1 MQEGISRCSF
11 LTAAGFAGLVAGA
24 AGAAGVL
31 GAGANA
37 GKPAQA
43 FAAPQ
48 AGATGTSAGAGSA
61 AGAGTGTYADQY
73 LSIYGSDTAFIPVR
87 KAEWTQMEGPIAFES
102 RTIGAD
108 ELTRQEECDFLVLGV
123 GLAGMAACLK
133 GAAEGAKVIGVEKMP
148 QGRHTWESFGGYNT
162 AMQRE
167 IDNVPDPAEYAEA
180 ILRASQWR
188 ARPDVVWA
196 FINNSGEAVDFM
208 NEQMKAAGKGVELYS
223 TVQNQAPYGMET
235 IQAEHKIKIP
245 EGLEWK
251 SWYTGSLAWDSLV
264 ATASTYDNLDIRYNT
279 AAVQLTQD
287 ASGRVDGAIVRDA
300 EGYYAVK
307 APKGVLIACG
317 GYEAN
322 PAMVQALVKPEEY
335 QSACY
340 YAPSLGPTG
349 DGQMMGMAV
358 GGIMDSTPH
367 TVMSFRSGL
376 PGHVM
381 DKYKVGSLLTSSIW
395 VNCHGDRFANEGL
408 PHNFA
413 ANAINAQGAN
423 GKDVW
428 FVFDT
433 ALVNKTLEKAPTL
446 PDDIETLKKEGI
458 LVEGDTLADLAKAM
472 GVPAERLQKTVDTWN
487 SYFDAEEPVDLM
499 FRRDISKAAPMTEG
513 PWYACKQ
520 VSKILCTMN
529 GLIINENAQ
538 VLDENEEVI
547 PGLYAAGNS
556 TGGLFVNMYP
566 RHLPSTSTGRCATM
580 GFVAARHAI
589 KGE

>member
-1 MQEGISRCSF
+1 MQEGISRRSF

-24 AGAAGVL
+24 AGVVGAASGL
-31 GAGANA
+31 GTAA
-37 GKPAQA
+37 PTQA
-43 FAAPQ
+43 FAATGNT
-48 AGATGTSAGAGSA
+48 AGVDTAN
-61 AGAGTGTYADQY
+61 QPMN
-73 LSIYGSDTAFIPVR
+73 IYGADTAYIPVK
-87 KAEWTQMEGPIAFES
+87 KAEWTQMVGPVAYES
-102 RTIGAD
+102 RTIAAD

-123 GLAGMAACLK
+123 GLSGMAACLK
-133 GAAEGAKVIGVEKMP
+133 AAAEGVKVIGVEKMP
-148 QGRHTWESFGGYNT
+148 QGRHTWESFGGFNT
-162 AMQRE
+162 KMQQE

-245 EGLEWK
+245 EGVEWN

-264 ATASTYDNLDIRYNT
+264 TTADTFDNLDIRYNT

-287 ASGRVDGAIVRDA
+287 ASGRVDGAIVRDKD
-300 EGYYAVK
+300 GYYAVK

-335 QSACY
+335 WNACY

-376 PGHVM
+376 PGRVM

-428 FVFDT
+428 FIFDT
-433 ALVNKTLEKAPTL
+433 AMVNKTLEKAPTL
-446 PDDIETLKKEGI
+446 PDDIATLKGEGI
-458 LVEGDTLADLAKAM
+458 LVEGETLADLAKAM

-487 SYFDAEEPVDLM
+487 SYFDAEEPADLM

-538 VLDENEEVI
+538 VLDENEEAI

-556 TGGLFVNMYP
+556 TGGMFVNMYP

-580 GFVAARHAI
+580 GYVAARHAI

>member
-1 MQEGISRCSF
+1 MQEGISRRSF
-11 LTAAGFAGLVAGA
+11 LTAAGFAGLVAGT
-24 AGAAGVL
+24 AGALGV
-31 GAGANA
+31 AATTNA
-37 GKPAQA
+37 PKQA
-43 FAAPQ
+43 
-48 AGATGTSAGAGSA
+48 
-61 AGAGTGTYADQY
+61 YADGEVDTSNKY
-73 LSIYGSDTAFIPVR
+73 MNMYGEETSYIPVR
-87 KAEWTQMEGPIAFES
+87 TAKWTQMEGPIAYES
-102 RTIGAD
+102 RTIAD
-108 ELTRQEECDFLVLGV
+108 DEIIREETCDFLVLGV

-133 GAAEGAKVIGVEKMP
+133 AADEGVKVIGVEKMP

-162 AMQRE
+162 TMQQE

-180 ILRASQWR
+180 IFRASQWR
-188 ARPDVVWA
+188 ARADVVWA

-208 NEQMKAAGKGVELYS
+208 NDQMKAAGKGVELYS
-223 TVQNQAPYGMET
+223 TVQDSAPYGMET

-245 EGLEWK
+245 EGVEWN

-264 ATASTYDNLDIRYNT
+264 TSAATYDNLDIRYNT

-287 ASGRVDGAIVRDA
+287 ETGRVDGAIVRDID
-300 EGYYAVK
+300 GYYVVK
-307 APKGVLIACG
+307 APMGVLIACG

-322 PAMVQALVKPEEY
+322 PAMVQALIKPEEY

-381 DKYKVGSLLTSSIW
+381 DKFQVGSVLTSSIW
-395 VNCHGDRFANEGL
+395 VNCHGDRFVNEKL
-408 PHNFA
+408 PHNFV
-413 ANAINAQGAN
+413 ANAINAQSVN

-428 FVFDT
+428 FIFDT
-433 ALVNKTLEKAPTL
+433 GLVNAVLERAPKL
-446 PDDIETLKKEGI
+446 LDDIEILKGEGSA
-458 LVEGDTLADLAKAM
+458 VEGETLADLAQAM
-472 GVPAERLQKTVDTWN
+472 GVPEDRLQKTVDTWN
-487 SYFDAEEPVDLM
+487 SYFEAEEPVDLM
-499 FRRDISKAAPMTEG
+499 FRRDITGAAPMTEG

-538 VLDENEEVI
+538 VLNENEEVI

-556 TGGLFVNMYP
+556 TGGMFINMYP

-580 GFVAARHAI
+580 GYVAARHAI
-589 KGE
+589 EGE